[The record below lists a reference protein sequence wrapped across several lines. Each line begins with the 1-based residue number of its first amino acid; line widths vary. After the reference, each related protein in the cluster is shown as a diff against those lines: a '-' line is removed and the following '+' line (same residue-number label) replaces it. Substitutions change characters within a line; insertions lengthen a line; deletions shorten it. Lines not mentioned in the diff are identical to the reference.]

1 MWTALLVSGL
11 LTIVFAGGLY
21 RTVADRWSGK
31 VGARLI
37 ELAGLPLTLSGL
49 ATMNPVSPAVIGVQS
64 AMGLPLL
71 VAIPPAL
78 FLIGHALSGNRP

>member
-1 MWTALLVSGL
+1 VGKRLVAAVSSIAVPFVMWTAFLVFGLSRPGFSL
-11 LTIVFAGGLY
+11 LTRPG
-21 RTVADRWSGK
+21 SGRITERR
-31 VGARLI
+31 RLQ
-37 ELAGLPLTLSGL
+37 
-49 ATMNPVSPAVIGVQS
+49 VSPAVIGVQS